1 VNNEDI
7 KRAGHVNMNAYVLSA
22 MQLVM
27 QSQALASRL
36 AAGHLARHAQPCE
49 DAAVQALAALASLS
63 KATHALL
70 TEYGVREQKK
80 RQATM
85 ENN

>member
-1 VNNEDI
+1 MNNEDI
-7 KRAGHVNMNAYVLSA
+7 KLSGHVAMNSYVVSA
-22 MQLVM
+22 LQLVM

-49 DAAVQALAALASLS
+49 DAAVQALAALTSLYT
-63 KATHALL
+63 ATSELL